1 MTINHRRSQR
11 CSCNVPFPCPEKSK
25 VEGRRST
32 SKPLF
37 AHQGEQLYL
46 YLRVFGFEFRLLC
59 RVAQP
64 LKLWLGRVSV
74 RTSEEGVRV
83 RAARKLLK
91 KQKPKCESNHY
102 VHLSRPENCSECRC
116 WLSESHATFYHTHLM
131 AHILVCISSDCQSVS
146 QPVGTSVSQLGRFDV
161 QRGSLYANWRLF
173 VTPTQRSSQRLSPR
187 RVGNCNSS
195 TFEFTFEQRLRAQI
209 ITVIAACWSRR
220 HPVGRSSYYYYYN
233 CSCIFYQW
241 IECCTHM
248 RASRQPPLHPLWSS
262 SVTRKT

>member
-1 MTINHRRSQR
+1 MWVQSLRAFVKAWELFRMSLLVVW
-11 CSCNVPFPCPEKSK
+11 VPCHFLPYPPHGAYTRMYI
-25 VEGRRST
+25 V
-32 SKPLF
+32 
-37 AHQGEQLYL
+37 
-46 YLRVFGFEFRLLC
+46 RL
-59 RVAQP
+59 
-64 LKLWLGRVSV
+64 
-74 RTSEEGVRV
+74 
-83 RAARKLLK
+83 
-91 KQKPKCESNHY
+91 
-102 VHLSRPENCSECRC
+102 
-116 WLSESHATFYHTHLM
+116 
-131 AHILVCISSDCQSVS
+131 SVS

-248 RASRQPPLHPLWSS
+248 RASRQPPLHPPWSS

>member
-1 MTINHRRSQR
+1 MSPIITCICQGLRIVP
-11 CSCNVPFPCPEKSK
+11 NVAAGCLSPM
-25 VEGRRST
+25 
-32 SKPLF
+32 PLF
-37 AHQGEQLYL
+37 TIPTSWRIYS
-46 YLRVFGFEFRLLC
+46 YVYR
-59 RVAQP
+59 P
-64 LKLWLGRVSV
+64 TVS
-74 RTSEEGVRV
+74 
-83 RAARKLLK
+83 
-91 KQKPKCESNHY
+91 
-102 VHLSRPENCSECRC
+102 
-116 WLSESHATFYHTHLM
+116 
-131 AHILVCISSDCQSVS
+131 QSVS
-146 QPVGTSVSQLGRFDV
+146 QLVGTSVSQLGRFDV

-248 RASRQPPLHPLWSS
+248 RASRQPPLHPPWSS

>member
-116 WLSESHATFYHTHLM
+116 WLVVWVPCHFLPYPPHGAYTRMYIVRL
-131 AHILVCISSDCQSVS
+131 SVS
-146 QPVGTSVSQLGRFDV
+146 QSASWYVSQSVRTFRRPKGIIICQLAIV
-161 QRGSLYANWRLF
+161 CYPHSAKQPTF
-173 VTPTQRSSQRLSPR
+173 V
-187 RVGNCNSS
+187 
-195 TFEFTFEQRLRAQI
+195 
-209 ITVIAACWSRR
+209 AAEGW
-220 HPVGRSSYYYYYN
+220 
-233 CSCIFYQW
+233 
-241 IECCTHM
+241 
-248 RASRQPPLHPLWSS
+248 
-262 SVTRKT
+262 